1 MCRIFVCYVG
11 EEEKYFNKL
20 LDVGVIEFLI
30 FEWVL
35 VFVLVWK
42 KDGIFC
48 WCVDYWVLN
57 KVIKKDV
64 FFLFL
69 VDECFDMLMGNV
81 WFFKLD
87 VNWVYL

>member
-1 MCRIFVCYVG
+1 MD

-20 LDVGVIEFLI
+20 LGVGVIEFLI

-35 VFVLVWK
+35 VLVLVRK

-48 WCVDYWVLN
+48 WCIDYRVLN
-57 KVIKKDV
+57 VVIKKDV

-69 VDECFDMLMGNV
+69 VDECLDILMGNF